1 VTPALTYVYCLVRRA
16 GRPPL
21 HDLPPGIPGSKEV
34 RALAAGRGV
43 WLIVTSVRRA
53 DYDETSLAKGL
64 QDLDWVGT
72 RAMAHES
79 IVEQFLTSPAV
90 LPMQLFAL
98 FMSDDRALEHVAQD
112 RARIDRILTRI
123 ERHLEWGLRLSFDE
137 KAARQAVEEKAVSR
151 ARSSHGP
158 TGAGYLARKRDL
170 LDVTRVQ
177 FTAAKAEADR
187 LYRAMSREASEA
199 RRRTATEQSA
209 TPGSRLLLDAAF
221 LVPARRAAPFRSA
234 LRRYARKLDAAGIV
248 VSLTGPWPPY
258 NFIEPASA
266 KASADRPAAKAPSSA
281 RATAGKPAG
290 KPASAERSATAKT
303 RAGTSARR
311 PARTAARATKPKTAR
326 PLARKRR

>member
-16 GRPPL
+16 SRPSL

-34 RALAAGRGV
+34 RALGAGRGLWV
-43 WLIVTSVRRA
+43 IVTSVRRA
-53 DYDETSLAKGL
+53 DYDEASLARGL
-64 QDLDWVGT
+64 QDLEWVGA

-79 IVEQFLTSPAV
+79 IVEQFLTAPAV

-98 FMSDDRALEHVAQD
+98 FTSDDRALEHVAQD

-137 KAARQAVEEKAVSR
+137 KAARQAVEEKAIGR
-151 ARSSHGP
+151 NRGNGP

-199 RRRTATEQSA
+199 RRRTATEQAA

-221 LVPARRAAPFRSA
+221 LVPVRRAAPFRSA

-258 NFIEPASA
+258 NFIE
-266 KASADRPAAKAPSSA
+266 
-281 RATAGKPAG
+281 T
-290 KPASAERSATAKT
+290 ASAEGKAG
-303 RAGTSARR
+303 RAGRAGGASGASGAGRT
-311 PARTAARATKPKTAR
+311 ARTTAGATKRKTAGSQ
-326 PLARKRR
+326 ASKRR

>member
-34 RALAAGRGV
+34 RALSAGSGLWV
-43 WLIVTSVRRA
+43 IVTSVRRA
-53 DYDETSLAKGL
+53 DYDEASLARGL
-64 QDLDWVGT
+64 QNLDWVGV
-72 RAMAHES
+72 RAIAHES
-79 IVEQFLTSPAV
+79 IVEQFLTAPAV

-98 FMSDDRALEHVAQD
+98 FTSDDRALEHVAQD

-137 KAARQAVEEKAVSR
+137 KAARQAVEEKAVGR
-151 ARSSHGP
+151 ARSSGP

-177 FTAAKAEADR
+177 FTAAKAAADR

-199 RRRTATEQSA
+199 RRRTATEQAA

-221 LVPARRAAPFRSA
+221 LVPVRGAAPFRSA

-258 NFIEPASA
+258 NFIELASA
-266 KASADRPAAKAPSSA
+266 QPSTSAKPAASSPKADTPA
-281 RATAGKPAG
+281 RKPARIPAGRTNRKTVRATP
-290 KPASAERSATAKT
+290 
-303 RAGTSARR
+303 
-311 PARTAARATKPKTAR
+311 
-326 PLARKRR
+326 RKRR